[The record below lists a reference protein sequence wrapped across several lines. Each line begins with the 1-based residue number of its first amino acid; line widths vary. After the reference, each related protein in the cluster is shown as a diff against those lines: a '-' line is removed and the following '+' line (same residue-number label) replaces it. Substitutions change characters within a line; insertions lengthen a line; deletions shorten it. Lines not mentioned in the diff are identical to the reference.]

1 MAAWSSGPVGNVGWS
16 PLGGNDL
23 LETGSNQGG
32 LLTVVNEPYNS
43 CSLRHGRLLTRVT
56 HRPTWTKR
64 RLEPSVSG

>member
-16 PLGGNDL
+16 PIGGNDL

-43 CSLRHGRLLTRVT
+43 GCSLRQEAMVDFL
-56 HRPTWTKR
+56 P
-64 RLEPSVSG
+64 E